1 MSRAD
6 KKKGQGLAGS
16 GRAIAPMAMASSSFF
31 SHIPTPSAMGVTLPS
46 PTRCSINA
54 YVGLRPQCPQ
64 GLFRNERADLSISLH
79 EKVQQS
85 LISRLGTKGT
95 CRALVTMMP
104 IGTPR
109 VPYRTPGE
117 GSYQWIDIWNALY
130 RERIIYIAQYI
141 DEEFSNQILATMLY
155 LDSVDSSKDINLYIN
170 GPGGDVTPCM
180 AMYDTMQ
187 SLKSPIGT
195 LCLGYA
201 FNLSAFLLAAGAK
214 GKRGASPSSRVA
226 LQSVAGAARGQAD
239 DIENEAKE
247 LIRTRNYVFE
257 QLARNT
263 GQPLEKITKDLS
275 RVMYLNAQEALEYG
289 IIDRILRPQRINSD
303 ASAKREN
310 GAGIG

>member
-1 MSRAD
+1 MRRF
-6 KKKGQGLAGS
+6 GTE
-16 GRAIAPMAMASSSFF
+16 IVPMAMASSFTSP
-31 SHIPTPSAMGVTLPS
+31 HISSPSARGTTLPS
-46 PTRCSINA
+46 PTRCSLNP
-54 YVGLRPQCPQ
+54 YVGLRPQSRQ
-64 GLFRNERADLSISLH
+64 GLFHNKRSDLSIALH

-95 CRALVTMMP
+95 CRGHVTMMP

-117 GSYQWIDIWNALY
+117 GSWQWVDIWNALY

-180 AMYDTMQ
+180 SLYDTMQ

-201 FNLSAFLLAAGAK
+201 FNLSGFLLAAGAK
-214 GKRGASPSSRVA
+214 GKRGASPSSRVV

-239 DIENEAKE
+239 DIQNEAKE

-275 RVMYLNAQEALEYG
+275 RIVYFDAQQALEYG
-289 IIDRILRPQRINSD
+289 IIDRILRPPRVKPD
-303 ASAKREN
+303 ASSKREA

>member
-1 MSRAD
+1 M
-6 KKKGQGLAGS
+6 
-16 GRAIAPMAMASSSFF
+16 PMAMSSSYSF
-31 SHIPTPSAMGVTLPS
+31 SHIPSPCARGATIPSL
-46 PTRCSINA
+46 TRCSISA

-64 GLFRNERADLSISLH
+64 GLFRNERSDLSIALH
-79 EKVQQS
+79 DKVQQS
-85 LISRLGTKGT
+85 LRSRLGTKGT
-95 CRALVTMMP
+95 CRGHVTMMP

-117 GSYQWIDIWNALY
+117 GSWQWVDIWNALY

-155 LDSVDSSKDINLYIN
+155 LDSIDSSKDITLYIN

-201 FNLSAFLLAAGAK
+201 FNLSGFLLAAGAK
-214 GKRGASPSSRVA
+214 GKRGASPSSIVG

-263 GQPLEKITKDLS
+263 GQPIEKITKDLS
-275 RVMYLNAQEALEYG
+275 RVMYFDAQQALEYG
-289 IIDRILRPQRINSD
+289 IIDRILRPPPVTPD
-303 ASAKREN
+303 ASSKREV
-310 GAGIG
+310 GVGFG